1 MARLLALLF
10 LVSMQSCWQSADAF
24 VIVPRTPSTQHQNSC
39 QFRNHQPL
47 QLVSPDDCSSA
58 ITSSFSTLVMAGDSS
73 WRQYV
78 SLAVIAGVLIDIVL
92 GSPLANMLLKPMRGD
107 QEEEGDDTGEGK
119 KASGAKNDITRSKE
133 RIDSEQVA
141 KAAID
146 RAQNALELRR
156 FLDERKTDWDRMEDM
171 KRKLDAEMQDLDE
184 DLQAREESLAKRRNG
199 GK

>member
-1 MARLLALLF
+1 MGRLGKSYISF
-10 LVSMQSCWQSADAF
+10 IRSKQADRCTAAVQFFF
-24 VIVPRTPSTQHQNSC
+24 V
-39 QFRNHQPL
+39 L
-47 QLVSPDDCSSA
+47 
-58 ITSSFSTLVMAGDSS
+58 
-73 WRQYV
+73 
-78 SLAVIAGVLIDIVL
+78 VL